1 MMPITPYVVPADTVR
16 HELEIKKSRFIT
28 YLAHTPGEQEAKQFI
43 QSLREAY
50 PDARHHCWAF
60 VAGRPESSVQWGC
73 GDDGE
78 PAGTAGK
85 PMLAQLSGAN
95 VGEICAVVVR
105 YFGGIKLGTGGLVKA
120 YGSSVQQALGLLTT
134 REVAVT
140 VPYTISCEY
149 AHIDTI
155 ESLLKQ
161 HDGVQL
167 DAEFSHNVRLSVRI
181 DARYIDVFLE
191 ALKNQTRG
199 QASAHPL
206 EHKTTSGT

>member
-1 MMPITPYVVPADTVR
+1 MPITPYAVPAETVR

-28 YLAHTPGEQEAKQFI
+28 YLAHTPGEEEAKQFI
-43 QSLREAY
+43 QSLRETY

-95 VGEICAVVVR
+95 VGEVCAVVVR

-199 QASAHPL
+199 QAHAHPL

>member
-1 MMPITPYVVPADTVR
+1 MSITPYRVPAQTVR
-16 HELEIKKSRFIT
+16 CEQEIKKSRFIT
-28 YLAHTPGEQEAKQFI
+28 YLAHTQGEEDAKQFI
-43 QSLREAY
+43 QSLRETY

-105 YFGGIKLGTGGLVKA
+105 YFGGVKLGTGGLVKA
-120 YGSSVQQALGLLTT
+120 YGSSVQQALAMMET
-134 REVAVT
+134 REIAVT
-140 VPYTISCEY
+140 VPYVLSCEY

-161 HDGVQL
+161 YHGVQL
-167 DAEFSHNVRLSVRI
+167 DAEFSHNVRLTVRI
-181 DARYIDVFLE
+181 DARFVADFLE

-199 QASAHPL
+199 QAYVSPL
-206 EHKTTSGT
+206 ENESTSGT